1 MLDEWLWM
9 EKIQQLTPPPSIKHI
24 YNTYIFTSSYLD
36 PLFSAFQFF
45 PTNISYI
52 YALYQI

>member
-1 MLDEWLWM
+1 MLIEWLWM
-9 EKIQQLTPPPSIKHI
+9 EKIQQLPPPPSIKHI
-24 YNTYIFTSSYLD
+24 YNTNIFTSSYLD